1 MTIVESERERLQ
13 AILEFWHQI
22 EFFIPFDVSARAE
35 SRKNRMSFWL
45 HVQSLEDDTDK
56 ARRPVIP
63 EEKEVS
69 GFTIFFGIFDKSETT
84 QTTAKFCLPPEE
96 LVSYEDTERSE
107 MEGDTCFASL
117 DLNTAGHPLFET
129 FAISTLPWALG
140 KAQKGDLAALSTSAF
155 VQSMQHLKELLFNF
169 QEQRRLDDLEGEAEH
184 ALTPNEILA
193 LNTLL
198 QDWAEFTPKG
208 DRPVALVE
216 LRLRDK
222 RNRQLALS
230 EQSPENADNLK
241 EEADDDDDGEAE
253 QDIGILN
260 SFYLEDLERAIT
272 TVQEGNIPDALKQYL
287 TPLSPEK
294 RVDLYTHAG
303 HRTLLEMLHPRNL
316 NHGRWSSEPHH
327 AMSLMQQF
335 AINSAAQIRES
346 GGVFSVNGPPGTG
359 KTTLLRDII
368 SDTIVKRARILS
380 TLPSAG
386 KAFQGKSKS
395 ISFQRGKPAHVSTLI
410 PELTGFEM
418 VVASSNNAA
427 VENIS
432 RDLPKRESVAQGSTI
447 EYLQTVAH
455 KVAAQTPKGPSFAQ
469 AAKDFKDFK
478 DADSALKARLEG
490 YIRLADLFAEIGHI
504 SLEDFC
510 IDIARAIR
518 DAEDDRQKAELIQS
532 TVTTEIN
539 DLEAQLLEL
548 KEHERLLDRTAP
560 AWWHALLPTHTGRS
574 YRASK
579 AKNAREQIVITDHLV
594 HLRRSLK
601 EARSI
606 FDEAS
611 QQLQQHKI
619 QHAARVKL
627 WHNKRDE
634 LAQLRLALGDPDIP
648 AEPSDLEKDHFQI
661 AGLWHSD
668 DLAQQ
673 RTLLFESVL
682 RLQAAWLAEV
692 GRSKGGF
699 GGNIVAINRL
709 LSSNLPMDRK
719 MIAVLWQSFFMIV
732 PVVSTTF
739 ASFARQ
745 FQGLATGDLGWLF
758 IDEAG
763 QAVPQ
768 AAVGAL
774 LRARRAVI
782 IGDPL
787 QIEPVFTLLTA
798 FIRTLAALSP
808 FTSNEDYAPTRV
820 SVQTLAD
827 RSNRFGTVVARDGE
841 ADLWIGSPLR
851 VHRRCVDPMFSLAND
866 IAYDG
871 KMVFGLA
878 DRSSSNDIAPRFGSS
893 AWIDIKGL
901 VAGKQ
906 NVPEQVNFIVDVLI
920 ASVRRDGNLPMLYI
934 ITPFKEIKFALITAI
949 EQAAW
954 ISSDGQRIPRPSKLK
969 AWMKERVGTVHT
981 FQGKEENAVFMVLG
995 TDATRQGATKWAAS
1009 KPNLLNVA
1017 VTRARHRI
1025 FVVGDY
1031 DIWRTHPYFETA
1043 ATMLPSISQSGFL
1056 TRMG

>member
-1 MTIVESERERLQ
+1 
-13 AILEFWHQI
+13 
-22 EFFIPFDVSARAE
+22 
-35 SRKNRMSFWL
+35 
-45 HVQSLEDDTDK
+45 
-56 ARRPVIP
+56 
-63 EEKEVS
+63 
-69 GFTIFFGIFDKSETT
+69 
-84 QTTAKFCLPPEE
+84 
-96 LVSYEDTERSE
+96 
-107 MEGDTCFASL
+107 
-117 DLNTAGHPLFET
+117 
-129 FAISTLPWALG
+129 
-140 KAQKGDLAALSTSAF
+140 
-155 VQSMQHLKELLFNF
+155 MQHLKELLFNF

-184 ALTPNEILA
+184 ALTPNEILV
-193 LNTLL
+193 LNKLL
-198 QDWAEFTPKG
+198 QDWAEFVPNG

-222 RNRQLALS
+222 RNRQLAL
-230 EQSPENADNLK
+230 PERSAENTDSLK
-241 EEADDDDDGEAE
+241 EDGDDDDDSEAE

-260 SFYLEDLERAIT
+260 SFYLEDLERAIA

-294 RVDLYTHAG
+294 RVDLYTDAG
-303 HRTLLEMLHPRNL
+303 HRALLEMLHPRNL

-327 AMSLMQQF
+327 AMGLMQQF
-335 AINSAAQIRES
+335 AINRAAQIPES
-346 GGVFSVNGPPGTG
+346 GGLFSVNGPPGTG
-359 KTTLLRDII
+359 KTTLLRDVI

-380 TLPSAG
+380 ILPSAG

-432 RDLPKRESVAQGSTI
+432 RDLPKRGSVAQGSTI
-447 EYLQTVAH
+447 GYLQTVAH
-455 KVAAQTPKGPSFAQ
+455 KIAAQTPKGSFTHLEDKEVPWGLISCVLGNARNRRQFADRFNFEAEDNKTAKLREDEKPFQTIWGWIKSYKGPSFAQ
-469 AAKDFKDFK
+469 AAKDFKK
-478 DADSALKARLEG
+478 VDAALKARLER
-490 YIRLADLFAEIGHI
+490 YVKLADLFAEIGHI

-510 IDIARAIR
+510 VDIARAIR
-518 DAEDDRQKAELIQS
+518 DAKDDRQKAELTQS

-539 DLEAQLLEL
+539 ELEAQLLEL

-579 AKNAREQIVITDHLV
+579 AKNAREQIIITDHLV
-594 HLRRSLK
+594 RFRRSLK
-601 EARSI
+601 AARST

-634 LAQLRLALGDPDIP
+634 LAQLRQALGDPNIP

-673 RTLLFESVL
+673 RTLLFESAL

-719 MIAVLWQSFFMIV
+719 MVAVLWQSFFMIV

-745 FQGLATGDLGWLF
+745 FRGLAPGDLGWLF

-787 QIEPVFTLLTA
+787 QIEPVFTLPTT

-827 RSNRFGTVVARDGE
+827 QSNRFGTNMARDDE

-878 DRSSSNDIAPRFGSS
+878 DRSSSDAIAPRFGSS
-893 AWIDIKGL
+893 AWIDIKGS
-901 VAGKQ
+901 ATGKQ

-920 ASVRRDGNLPMLYI
+920 ASVRRDGNLPMIYI
-934 ITPFKEIKFALITAI
+934 ITPFKEIKYALITAI
-949 EQAAW
+949 EQAVW
-954 ISSDGQRIPRPSKLK
+954 ISPDGQRIPRPIKLK
-969 AWMKERVGTVHT
+969 TWMEERVGTVHT

-1031 DIWRTHPYFETA
+1031 DIWRTHPYFDTA
-1043 ATMLPSISQSGFL
+1043 ATILLSISQSGFL
-1056 TRMG
+1056 TRIG

>member
-1 MTIVESERERLQ
+1 
-13 AILEFWHQI
+13 
-22 EFFIPFDVSARAE
+22 
-35 SRKNRMSFWL
+35 
-45 HVQSLEDDTDK
+45 
-56 ARRPVIP
+56 
-63 EEKEVS
+63 
-69 GFTIFFGIFDKSETT
+69 
-84 QTTAKFCLPPEE
+84 
-96 LVSYEDTERSE
+96 
-107 MEGDTCFASL
+107 
-117 DLNTAGHPLFET
+117 
-129 FAISTLPWALG
+129 
-140 KAQKGDLAALSTSAF
+140 
-155 VQSMQHLKELLFNF
+155 
-169 QEQRRLDDLEGEAEH
+169 
-184 ALTPNEILA
+184 
-193 LNTLL
+193 
-198 QDWAEFTPKG
+198 
-208 DRPVALVE
+208 
-216 LRLRDK
+216 
-222 RNRQLALS
+222 
-230 EQSPENADNLK
+230 
-241 EEADDDDDGEAE
+241 
-253 QDIGILN
+253 
-260 SFYLEDLERAIT
+260 
-272 TVQEGNIPDALKQYL
+272 
-287 TPLSPEK
+287 
-294 RVDLYTHAG
+294 
-303 HRTLLEMLHPRNL
+303 
-316 NHGRWSSEPHH
+316 
-327 AMSLMQQF
+327 MSLMQQF
-335 AINSAAQIRES
+335 AINSAAQIPEN
-346 GGVFSVNGPPGTG
+346 GGLFSVNGPPGTG

-368 SDTIVKRARILS
+368 SDTIVERARILS

-386 KAFQGKSKS
+386 KAFQGKSRS
-395 ISFQRGKPAHVSTLI
+395 ISFQHGKPAHVSTLI

-418 VVASSNNAA
+418 VVASFNNAA

-432 RDLPKRESVAQGSTI
+432 RDLPKRGSVAQGSTI

-455 KVAAQTPKGPSFAQ
+455 KVAAQTPKGSFTQLEDKDVPWGLISCVLGNARNRRQFADRFNFEAEDNKNAKLKADEKPFQTIWGWIKSYQGPSFAQ
-469 AAKDFKDFK
+469 AAKDFK
-478 DADSALKARLEG
+478 DADSALKARLEN
-490 YIRLADLFAEIGHI
+490 YVKLADLFAEIGHI

-518 DAEDDRQKAELIQS
+518 DAEDDRQKAERTQNTL
-532 TVTTEIN
+532 TTEIN

-579 AKNAREQIVITDHLV
+579 AKNAREQIVRTDHLV
-594 HLRRSLK
+594 RLRRSLK
-601 EARSI
+601 EARST
-606 FDEAS
+606 FDDAS

-619 QHAARVKL
+619 QHVARVKL
-627 WHNKRDE
+627 WNNKRDE
-634 LAQLRLALGDPDIP
+634 LAQLRQALGDPDIP

-673 RTLLFESVL
+673 RTLLFESAL

-709 LSSNLPMDRK
+709 LSSNLPMDPK

-745 FQGLATGDLGWLF
+745 FRGLAPGDLGWLF

-787 QIEPVFTLLTA
+787 QIEPVFTLPTA

-827 RSNRFGTVVARDGE
+827 QSNRFGTVVARDGE

-878 DRSSSNDIAPRFGSS
+878 DRSSSDDIAPRFGSS
-893 AWIDIKGL
+893 AWIDVKGL
-901 VAGKQ
+901 AAGKQ
-906 NVPEQVNFIVDVLI
+906 NVPEQVDFIVDVLI
-920 ASVRRDGNLPMLYI
+920 ASVRRDGNLPVIYI
-934 ITPFKEIKFALITAI
+934 ITPFKEIKYALITGI
-949 EQAAW
+949 EQATW
-954 ISSDGQRIPRPSKLK
+954 IGPDGQRIPRPSKLK

-1025 FVVGDY
+1025 FVVGDH
-1031 DIWRTHPYFETA
+1031 DIWRTHPYFDTA
-1043 ATMLPSISQSGFL
+1043 ATMLPSISQSEFL
-1056 TRMG
+1056 TRIG